1 MIGQIADILLLTLV
15 IIPAYAIGLLRGK
28 YKQQK
33 LWQDHMDTAN
43 RYIFAV
49 DDLDRWCSHTSKHAK
64 LIARHLKAQGK
75 GEGCNSG
82 TPVGDEACTVHGLRE
97 QLKRIDAAK
106 QGGDHE

>member
-1 MIGQIADILLLTLV
+1 MNERIAGILLFTLV
-15 IIPAYAIGLLRGK
+15 VITAYLIGSLRGK

-49 DDLDRWCSHTSKHAK
+49 DDLDRWCSHTSAHAK
-64 LIARHLKAQGK
+64 LIARHLKAQGE

-97 QLKRIDAAK
+97 QLKRIDEDN
-106 QGGDHE
+106 QGGQNV